1 MFYVYIMFSEVNG
14 DIYIGST
21 ANVEARL
28 ARHNSGKVRSTKG
41 NRPWRLLEIHEYDT
55 RVGAMRM
62 ELIRRWCACPGIRL
76 GFAGKPGGN
85 RLERDHQKYL

>member
-62 ELIRRWCACPGIRL
+62 ERYFKTHQQRELIRKRYNL
-76 GFAGKPGGN
+76 
-85 RLERDHQKYL
+85 D